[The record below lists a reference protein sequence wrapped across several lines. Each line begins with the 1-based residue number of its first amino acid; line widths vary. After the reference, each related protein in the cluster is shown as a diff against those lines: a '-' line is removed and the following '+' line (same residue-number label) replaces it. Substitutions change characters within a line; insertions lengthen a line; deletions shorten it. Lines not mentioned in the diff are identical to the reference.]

1 METKV
6 NYTLVGLF
14 VLLLGAALVAGI
26 LWLSAGG
33 SYRQVYDIY
42 LAYTSE
48 SVSGLNFEAPVKYR
62 GVEVG
67 RVKRIS
73 LDQGERVR
81 LELEIE
87 RGTPIRTNTVAV
99 LRVQGLTG
107 VAYVELDGG
116 TRDAPLL
123 EARDGKKYPVIE
135 TGPSLL
141 TRVDTAATDVLAS
154 LESVSGSINATLDED
169 NRKSFKKLLAD
180 LATLSGALVA
190 RKDTIESGL
199 QDAARTAENTA
210 RASAE
215 LQRLIGRMDAGARA
229 LEKMSNDVSRLG
241 AQTGNLVDNANDG
254 VSRAKNELLP
264 ELEHTLAEARE
275 LSDALKRL
283 GNELGNN
290 PNMLLLGRQP
300 PAPGPGEEMKK

>member
-33 SYRQVYDIY
+33 SYRKAYDIY
-42 LAYTSE
+42 LAYTGE

-99 LRVQGLTG
+99 LRMQGLTG

-116 TRDAPLL
+116 TREAPLL

-141 TRVDTAATDVLAS
+141 TRVDTAATDALAS
-154 LESVSGSINATLDED
+154 LERISTSINATLDEG
-169 NRKSFKKLLAD
+169 NRQSFKKLLAD

-190 RKDTIESGL
+190 RKDAIESVL
-199 QDAARTAENTA
+199 QGAARTAENSA

-215 LQRLIGRMDAGARA
+215 LPRLIERMDAGAQA
-229 LEKMSNDVSRLG
+229 LEKMGNDVSRLG
-241 AQTGNLVDNANDG
+241 AQTGKLVDNANDG
-254 VSRAKNELLP
+254 VSRAKDQLLP
-264 ELEHTLAEARE
+264 ELEHTLAEVRE
-275 LSDALKRL
+275 LSAVLKQL
-283 GNELGNN
+283 GNALGNN
-290 PNMLLLGRQP
+290 PDMLLLGRQP
-300 PAPGPGEEMKK
+300 PAPGPGEQEKK

>member
-6 NYTLVGLF
+6 NYTLVGFF
-14 VLLLGAALVAGI
+14 VLSLGAALVAGV

-33 SYRQVYDIY
+33 SYRKTYDIY

-116 TRDAPLL
+116 TREAPLL
-123 EARDGKKYPVIE
+123 EARDGKKYPVIA
-135 TGPSLL
+135 TAPSLL
-141 TRVDTAATDVLAS
+141 ARVDTAATDILAN
-154 LESVSGSINATLDED
+154 LERVSGSINATLDED
-169 NRKSFKKLLAD
+169 NRQSLKKLLAD

-190 RKDTIESGL
+190 RKDNLESGL
-199 QDAARTAENTA
+199 QNAARAAENAA

-215 LQRLIGRMDAGARA
+215 LPRLIERMDAGARA
-229 LEKMSNDVSRLG
+229 LEKMGNDVSRLG
-241 AQTGNLVDNANDG
+241 AQTGKLVDNANDG

-264 ELEHTLAEARE
+264 ELEHTLAEVRE
-275 LSDALKRL
+275 LSAALKQL

-290 PNMLLLGRQP
+290 PDMLLLGRQP
-300 PAPGPGEEMKK
+300 PAPGPGEQEKK

>member
-33 SYRQVYDIY
+33 SYRKAYDIY
-42 LAYTSE
+42 LAYTGE

-99 LRVQGLTG
+99 LRMQGLTG

-116 TRDAPLL
+116 TREAPLL

-141 TRVDTAATDVLAS
+141 TRVDTAATDALAS
-154 LESVSGSINATLDED
+154 LERISTSINATLDEG
-169 NRKSFKKLLAD
+169 NRQSFKKLLAD

-190 RKDTIESGL
+190 RKDAIESVL
-199 QDAARTAENTA
+199 QGAARTAENSA

-215 LQRLIGRMDAGARA
+215 LPRLIERMDAGAQA
-229 LEKMSNDVSRLG
+229 LEKMGNDVSRLG
-241 AQTGNLVDNANDG
+241 AQTGKLVDNANDG
-254 VSRAKNELLP
+254 VSRAKNQLLP
-264 ELEHTLAEARE
+264 ELEHTLAEVRE
-275 LSDALKRL
+275 LSAVLKQL
-283 GNELGNN
+283 GSALGNN
-290 PNMLLLGRQP
+290 PDMLLLGRQP
-300 PAPGPGEEMKK
+300 PAPGPGEQEKK

>member
-33 SYRQVYDIY
+33 SYRKAYDIY
-42 LAYTSE
+42 LAYTGE

-73 LDQGERVR
+73 LDHGERVR

-99 LRVQGLTG
+99 LRMQGLTG

-116 TRDAPLL
+116 TREAPLL

-141 TRVDTAATDVLAS
+141 TRVDTAATDALAS
-154 LESVSGSINATLDED
+154 LERISTSINATLDEG
-169 NRKSFKKLLAD
+169 NRQSFKKLLAD

-190 RKDTIESGL
+190 RKDAIESVL
-199 QDAARTAENTA
+199 QGAARTAENSA

-215 LQRLIGRMDAGARA
+215 LPRLIERMDAGAQA
-229 LEKMSNDVSRLG
+229 LEKMGNDVSRLG
-241 AQTGNLVDNANDG
+241 AQTGKLVDNANDG
-254 VSRAKNELLP
+254 VSRAKNQLLP
-264 ELEHTLAEARE
+264 ELEHTLAEVRE
-275 LSDALKRL
+275 LSAVLKQL
-283 GNELGNN
+283 GSALGNN
-290 PNMLLLGRQP
+290 PDMLLLGRQP
-300 PAPGPGEEMKK
+300 PAPGPGEQEKK